1 MSTPKK
7 KVSVS
12 KRPSAEQI
20 QDANRW
26 TSFIKASGLS
36 YEQLSEEWLEFFD
49 AQADVVTAGTEL
61 IRLIDIAIEK
71 QNDK

>member
-26 TSFIKASGLS
+26 QQFIIHSGIRFEDLS
-36 YEQLSEEWLEFFD
+36 SEWVAFFD
-49 AQADVVTAGTEL
+49 AQAEISTAQLEL
-61 IRLIDIAIEK
+61 VRLIDLAIARDEK
-71 QNDK
+71 K

>member
-20 QDANRW
+20 QDSKRW
-26 TSFIKASGLS
+26 DCFIKASSLP
-36 YEQLSEEWLEFFD
+36 YEQLSESWLDFFS
-49 AQADVVTAGTEL
+49 AQSDPQSATVEL
-61 IRLIDIAIEK
+61 QRLIDIAIAEDENK
-71 QNDK
+71 

>member
-12 KRPSAEQI
+12 KLPSAEQI
-20 QDANRW
+20 QDAKRW

-36 YEQLSEEWLEFFD
+36 YEQLSEEWLDFFS
-49 AQADVVTAGTEL
+49 AQSDPQSASTEL
-61 IRLIDIAIEK
+61 VRLIDLAIAQDERS
-71 QNDK
+71 

>member
-26 TSFIKASGLS
+26 QQFIKASGLP
-36 YEQLSEEWLEFFD
+36 YENLSEDGLEFFD
-49 AQADVVTAGTEL
+49 AQSDPQSASTEL
-61 IRLIDIAIEK
+61 VRLIDLAIAQDERS
-71 QNDK
+71 

>member
-1 MSTPKK
+1 MSTSKK

-36 YEQLSEEWLEFFD
+36 YDQLSEEWLDFFS
-49 AQADVVTAGTEL
+49 AQSDPQSASTEL
-61 IRLIDIAIEK
+61 VRLIDLAIAQDERS
-71 QNDK
+71 

>member
-26 TSFIKASGLS
+26 QQFIKASGLP
-36 YEQLSEEWLEFFD
+36 YENLSEDWLEFFD
-49 AQADVVTAGTEL
+49 AQSDPQSASTEL
-61 IRLIDIAIEK
+61 VRLIDLAIAQDERS
-71 QNDK
+71 

>member
-1 MSTPKK
+1 MITAKK

-20 QDANRW
+20 QDAKRW
-26 TSFIKASGLS
+26 TSFIKASGLA
-36 YEQLSEEWLEFFD
+36 YEKLSEEWLAFFD
-49 AQADVVTAGTEL
+49 AQADVVTAETEL